1 VASKQHGGLGKGL
14 GALLKDTKLTPAR
27 DKVQEI
33 PIGEVQANRYQPR
46 QEFDESALDELK
58 ESVQRIGVIQPIL
71 VRRLPDK
78 GYELIAGERRLRASK
93 LAGLKT
99 VPAMVREYNDAEISE
114 IALIENIQRE
124 DLNAIEEARAYARL
138 MKDFGLTQDVMAKK
152 IGRSRSHIA
161 NFLRLLKLEEQ
172 VQEYVAN
179 GTLSMGQAKPLLA
192 LDDKALQR
200 EAAEYIQSEELSARQ
215 CEALVKKLLDNPQF
229 FKEKG
234 SETANKDKGA
244 TNDVFLDDAVE
255 KLTHLFGTQV
265 KIHPGKKKSK
275 IEIEFYSPDDLERI
289 LGTIMEKQDSV
300 KQQRIDALRKVS
312 LTGKFTV

>member
-1 VASKQHGGLGKGL
+1 MASKQHGGLGKGL
-14 GALLKDTKLTPAR
+14 GALLKDTKLTPAK

-33 PIGEVQANRYQPR
+33 AIDEIRANRYQPR
-46 QEFDESALDELK
+46 QEFDESALEELK
-58 ESVQRIGVIQPIL
+58 ESVLRIGVIQPVL
-71 VRRLPDK
+71 VRRLPGK

-93 LAGLKT
+93 LAGLKS

-179 GTLSMGQAKPLLA
+179 GSLSMGQAKPLLA
-192 LDDKALQR
+192 LEDKALQR

-215 CEALVKKLLDNPQF
+215 CEALVKKLLDNPQYF
-229 FKEKG
+229 REKEQEGAKK
-234 SETANKDKGA
+234 ETGA
-244 TNDVFLDDAVE
+244 DVFLDDAVE
-255 KLTHLFGTQV
+255 KLTHLLGTQV

-275 IEIEFYSPDDLERI
+275 IEIEFYSADDLERI
-289 LGTIMEKQDSV
+289 MGTILTRQDEV
-300 KQQRIDALRKVS
+300 KQQRIEALRKVS
-312 LTGKFTV
+312 LNGKFTV

>member
-1 VASKQHGGLGKGL
+1 MASKQHGGLGKGL

-33 PIGEVQANRYQPR
+33 AISEIQANRYQPR
-46 QEFDESALDELK
+46 QEFDESALEDLK

-71 VRRLPDK
+71 VRRLPGT

-93 LAGLKT
+93 LAGLKS
-99 VPAMVREYNDAEISE
+99 VPAMIREYNDAEISE

-138 MKDFGLTQDVMAKK
+138 MKDFGLTQDIMAKK

-161 NFLRLLKLEEQ
+161 NFLRLLKLEDQ

-192 LDDKALQR
+192 LENQILQR

-215 CEALVKKLLDNPQF
+215 CESLVKKLLDNPQF
-229 FKEKG
+229 FKEKDN
-234 SETANKDKGA
+234 ETAKKESSGA
-244 TNDVFLDDAVE
+244 NDVFLEAAV
-255 KLTHLFGTQV
+255 
-265 KIHPGKKKSK
+265 
-275 IEIEFYSPDDLERI
+275 
-289 LGTIMEKQDSV
+289 
-300 KQQRIDALRKVS
+300 
-312 LTGKFTV
+312 